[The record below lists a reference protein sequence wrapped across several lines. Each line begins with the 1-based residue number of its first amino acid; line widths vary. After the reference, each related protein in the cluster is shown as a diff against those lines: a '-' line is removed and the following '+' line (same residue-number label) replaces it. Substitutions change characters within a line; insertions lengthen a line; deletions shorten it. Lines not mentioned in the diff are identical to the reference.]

1 MSKRI
6 YFILGACILGV
17 WGAALCETFE
27 TFRGI
32 PWGADKKDV
41 PGLIAGPQTQNIEA
55 CTRDENKKVGDI
67 DVQTIYYMFYRGK
80 FGAARILV
88 QGASNSS
95 ILRETLSQ
103 KYGPGEKP
111 TPALEKFIWDL
122 KDLKIIFQY
131 REEDKTGS
139 IDYFF
144 KPIVQQREEDKAKA
158 KERDHQKR
166 IDDL

>member
-17 WGAALCETFE
+17 WGAAFCETFE

-32 PWGADKKDV
+32 RWGAEKKDV
-41 PGLIAGPQTQNIEA
+41 PGLITGPQTQNIEV

-67 DVQTIYYMFYRGK
+67 EVQSIYYMFYKGK
-80 FGAARILV
+80 FGAARILA

-95 ILRETLSQ
+95 ILKETLSQ

-111 TPALEKFIWDL
+111 TPALEKFIWEL

-131 REEDKTGS
+131 REEDKSGTHRL
-139 IDYFF
+139 FL
-144 KPIVQQREEDKAKA
+144 QTHRAA
-158 KERDHQKR
+158 ERRRQSQGQGA
-166 IDDL
+166 

>member
-17 WGAALCETFE
+17 WGAAFCETFE

-32 PWGADKKDV
+32 RWGADKKDV
-41 PGLIAGPQTQNIEA
+41 PGLVAGPQTQNVEIF
-55 CTRDENKKVGDI
+55 TREENKKVGDI

-88 QGASNSS
+88 QGASNSF
-95 ILRETLSQ
+95 ILKETLFR
-103 KYGPGEKP
+103 KYGRGEKTIP
-111 TPALEKFIWDL
+111 SVEKYSWEL

-131 REEDKTGS
+131 REEDKSGT

-144 KPIVQQREEDKAKA
+144 NPIVQQREEDKAKA
-158 KERDHQKR
+158 REHDHQKR